1 MASRNFYFQ
10 LIFRVLFITL
20 TSIFLAVAVVKEWYF
35 SLAMAALICIQ
46 TYSLIS
52 FINSTNRKIAYFF
65 DAIRNEDFTLRFPER
80 VSIKSFKEL
89 NQSLNRV
96 NGLIQE
102 VHLQLQ
108 VREQYYQEI
117 LKQASIG
124 ILTFND
130 KGHILYSNPTLEK
143 LLNYA
148 PLNHIKQLAKIDEK
162 LYAIF
167 KNFQPFERKMV
178 QLTNEREQIQLA
190 LKSTPIT
197 LDGQSLLLVVVQDI
211 HKELD
216 EKETDSWIRLIRV
229 LTHEI
234 MNTITPITSISESI
248 LKYYKT
254 PDGLVK
260 SEQLD
265 ENKLSSTAK
274 GIEVIKNQ
282 GNDLME
288 FVQSY
293 RSLLSVPKPDRELV
307 SAKKLFEKAQVLM
320 QLDPSA
326 GTEITW
332 HYEPEDLELFI
343 DEKQLTQVLINLVK
357 NGLQSIENTKGGK
370 LKISAYVDIKGNK
383 NIEVK
388 DNGPG
393 IPTDILEDI
402 FIPFFT
408 TKEKGTGIG
417 LSLSKQIMH
426 LHGGNLKVFSKPNV
440 ETSFVLSFNAKT
452 T

>member
-10 LIFRVLFITL
+10 LIVRVIFITL
-20 TSIFLAVAVVKEWYF
+20 TAIFLAISFVENRYF
-35 SLAMAALICIQ
+35 LLGILCVLLITQTSLLIN
-46 TYSLIS
+46 

-108 VREQYYQEI
+108 AREQYYQEI

-124 ILTFND
+124 ILTFNK
-130 KGHILYSNPTLEK
+130 KGHILFSNPTLEK
-143 LLNYA
+143 LLNYT
-148 PLNHIKQLAKIDEK
+148 PLNHIKQLGQIDDK
-162 LYAIF
+162 LYDIF
-167 KNFQPFERKMV
+167 KNFQPFERKLF

-197 LDGQSLLLVVVQDI
+197 FDGQTLLLVVVQDI

-254 PDGLVK
+254 NDGLVS

-265 ENKLSSTAK
+265 EHKLSSTAK
-274 GIEVIKNQ
+274 GLEVIKNQ
-282 GNDLME
+282 GNNLME

-293 RSLLSVPKPDRELV
+293 RTLLSVPKPDRKLV
-307 SAKKLFEKAQVLM
+307 NVKDLFEKVQVLM
-320 QLDPSA
+320 QLNAENSTKIVWDY
-326 GTEITW
+326 TE
-332 HYEPEDLELFI
+332 EKLEFFI

-357 NGLQSIENTKGGK
+357 NAIHSLEDSEKG
-370 LKISAYVDIKGNK
+370 KIIVSAYIDAKGVK

-393 IPTDILEDI
+393 ISPELLEDI

-408 TKEKGTGIG
+408 TKEQGTGIG

-426 LHGGNLKVFSKPNV
+426 LHGGNLKVFSKPNL
-440 ETSFVLSFNAKT
+440 ETAFVLSFGN
-452 T
+452 